1 MANPFYVNPGNNLAG
16 SYAQLGSTIQG
27 IGQQQRQDE
36 AAEKTRMRL
45 NNFQQDYAKAVESG
59 NPNALADLSI
69 AYPEYQA
76 LAMQAFNITN
86 ENTGNAAAEAYMRAL
101 SDPNNADKHLFEGI
115 QKVKSFGGT
124 PTNMEQD
131 LERFR
136 QDPQASLQAIELGLA
151 QAAPRAYKA
160 FTERKM
166 QAQKAD
172 ITPYQQEQI
181 DLKKQDQELRR
192 LELEERNLDRQ
203 LARETKTE
211 KIEELK
217 AKKEQTQK
225 AKQETERQDQSRIS
239 NAIYTANKNIQA
251 VDDVLQNQDYIDA
264 LTGYRGR
271 SPAISDEGREAETF
285 FENIKNSMTIENLGA
300 MSGPLTDKDIQIIA
314 SSASRLN
321 YGMTDAVLKRELKKI
336 KDSYKRVVSNFK
348 KEANKKGYKLEGET
362 QAPQTRT
369 EIDILKQYGIE

>member
-36 AAEKTRMRL
+36 AAERTRMRL

-192 LELEERNLDRQ
+192 LELEERALDRQ
-203 LARETKTE
+203 IAREGKTQDIE
-211 KIEELK
+211 AKQVKLQAEKKKIENDKKQAIADGQSAIAQAEDTISLINRITSSKGFSSAVGAKGATSLFGILESPIGGSDAADTAALLETLESKNFLNSIQQMKGLGALSDAEGKKVGAAIQNLGRNQSEKQLRKNLKEVVDITNRAIKK
-217 AKKEQTQK
+217 AK
-225 AKQETERQDQSRIS
+225 D
-239 NAIYTANKNIQA
+239 
-251 VDDVLQNQDYIDA
+251 
-264 LTGYRGR
+264 
-271 SPAISDEGREAETF
+271 
-285 FENIKNSMTIENLGA
+285 
-300 MSGPLTDKDIQIIA
+300 
-314 SSASRLN
+314 
-321 YGMTDAVLKRELKKI
+321 KI
-336 KDSYKRVVSNFK
+336 K
-348 KEANKKGYKLEGET
+348 AEGGATE
-362 QAPQTRT
+362 QVQTVNWS
-369 EIDILKQYGIE
+369 DL